1 MKPPP
6 VPLRRAV
13 IDPLWLPIA
22 VVVASALLAA
32 ALAGALGWL
41 FTRRG
46 RVTRLALF
54 GALYVLLDAAL
65 MLACLVLWLR
75 TPVPGWRDA
84 ERWQD
89 AHTTLLRWVL
99 SSLRAAAGPLLGFA
113 VAVEEPPGSARI
125 AGGPVLVLARHA
137 GPGDSF
143 TLVELLLTRYRRRP
157 RIVLKESLRWDP
169 GLDVILTRLPSCFVP
184 ARVPADLPDQLAR
197 LSASLHGRDA
207 MLIFPEGGHWTP
219 RRHHRAL
226 ARLRRARKIQAAADA
241 AENPNVLPPRPAG
254 VLAILAARPDLDVM
268 VVAHTGLDELVSAA
282 QVWRALPVT
291 GRPMRVRWWHEPA
304 GSMPDGAEQRYEWLR
319 LQWALVDS
327 WVGARK
333 AATVA
338 EPESAVIESAVI
350 ESAVIESAVIES
362 AVIEPAGIDP
372 IGGQDADPIVGS
384 PG

>member
-1 MKPPP
+1 MRPPP
-6 VPLRRAV
+6 APLRRAV
-13 IDPLWLPIA
+13 IDPLWPPVAAA
-22 VVVASALLAA
+22 VVALLLTAA
-32 ALAGALGWL
+32 VAGALAWPV
-41 FTRRG
+41 TRRG

-54 GALYVLLDAAL
+54 GALYVLLDVAL

-89 AHTTLLRWVL
+89 THTTLLRWVL
-99 SSLRAAAGPLLGFA
+99 RALRAAAAPLLGFT
-113 VAVEEPPGSARI
+113 VTVEEPPGSAGI
-125 AGGPVLVLARHA
+125 AAAPVLVLARHA

-184 ARVPADLPDQLAR
+184 ARVPADLPERLAE
-197 LSASLHGRDA
+197 LAASLHGRDA

-219 RRHHRAL
+219 HRYRRAI
-226 ARLRRARKIQAAADA
+226 ARLRRARKTQAAADA

-268 VVAHTGLDELVSAA
+268 VVAHTGLDDLVSAA

-291 GRPMRVRWWHEPA
+291 GRPMLVRWWHEPA
-304 GSMPDGAEQRYEWLR
+304 GSVPGGGPAQHDWLR

-333 AATVA
+333 AAAGAVPGLA
-338 EPESAVIESAVI
+338 GLAGEPDPDSGQGTDPVI
-350 ESAVIESAVIES
+350 
-362 AVIEPAGIDP
+362 
-372 IGGQDADPIVGS
+372 GS